1 MNINLQVRI
10 LMLIQLSGEK
20 DISPNDF
27 KNVLGFHHNFYVKK
41 ASCKIQDFTRVI
53 FIDVAGV
60 YKNMN
65 EFKHLPCL

>member
-20 DISPNDF
+20 DNSPKDLKMWMDF
-27 KNVLGFHHNFYVKK
+27 TIIFMSKK
-41 ASCKIQDFTRVI
+41 LDFTRVI

-60 YKNMN
+60 YV
-65 EFKHLPCL
+65 